1 MERIV
6 VTHIRDDLCLVTH
19 EDVTLSAHSSE
30 HEALSM
36 AFAFAARRLGQ
47 GHEAIVVLTQE
58 DGPKRTSQRR

>member
-6 VTHIRDDLCLVTH
+6 VTHIRDDFCLVTH

-36 AFAFAARRLGQ
+36 AFAFAAPPR
-47 GHEAIVVLTQE
+47 A
-58 DGPKRTSQRR
+58 GP